1 MSRLLVLGNAGL
13 DVSLPV
19 PRLPH
24 AGETLVGGPRGSAPG
39 GKGLNQAVVAAR
51 TGLVPVSFCAPLGDD
66 VDAARIEALLRQE
79 RFACLELPRRPGLS
93 DLSVLLVSPDGE
105 NCIVTSGERAAGL
118 PPEDAANF
126 AGAARPGDWL
136 LLQGNLTASA
146 SMAALRAAEAAGART
161 VLNTAPLLWDVGPM
175 LPHCAVV
182 VANTVEARQ
191 LTGLDGSAAAA
202 ALHAAG
208 AALAVV
214 TLGAA
219 GCVVAGTDGVRR
231 HPALPGP
238 SVDSTGA
245 GDTFCGVLAAMLAAG
260 RDAGQAV
267 TVAQRAAALTVGRR
281 GAFAALPS
289 AAELRAILGSQP
301 AA

>member
-13 DVSLPV
+13 DLSLPI

-24 AGETLVGGPRGSAPG
+24 AGETLVGGPRSVAPG

-51 TGLVPVSFCAPLGDD
+51 TGLVPVLFCAPLGDD
-66 VDAARIEALLRQE
+66 LDAGRVETLLRQE
-79 RFACLELPRRPGLS
+79 AFATLDLPRRPGPS
-93 DLSVLLVSPDGE
+93 DLSILLVSSDGE
-105 NCIVTSGERAAGL
+105 NCIVTSGECAARL
-118 PPEDAANF
+118 PLEDAARF
-126 AGAARPGDWL
+126 AGAAQPGDWV

-146 SMAALRAAEAAGART
+146 SMAALCAAEAAGGRT
-161 VLNTAPLLWDVGPM
+161 MLNTAPLSWDAGPM
-175 LPHCAVV
+175 LPHCSVV
-182 VANTVEARQ
+182 IANAVEAKQ

-208 AALAVV
+208 AALAIV

-219 GCVVAGTDGVRR
+219 GCVAAGPSGVQR
-231 HPALPGP
+231 HPALPVLA
-238 SVDSTGA
+238 VDSTGA
-245 GDTFCGVLAAMLAAG
+245 GDTFCGVLAAMLAGKRIVA
-260 RDAGQAV
+260 QAV

-301 AA
+301 AT

>member
-13 DVSLPV
+13 DLSLPV

-51 TGLVPVSFCAPLGDD
+51 TGLVPVLFRAPLGDD
-66 VDAARIEALLRQE
+66 VDANMVETLLRQE
-79 RFACLELPRRPGLS
+79 AFAVLDLPRRPGPS
-93 DLSVLLVSPDGE
+93 DLSVLLVSSDGE
-105 NCIVTSGERAAGL
+105 NCIVTSGECAAGL
-118 PPEDAANF
+118 PCEDAARF
-126 AGAARPGDWL
+126 AGTAQPGDWL

-146 SMAALRAAEAAGART
+146 SMAALCAAEAAGGRT
-161 VLNTAPLLWDVGPM
+161 MLNTAPLSWDAGPM
-175 LPHCAVV
+175 LPRCSVV
-182 VANTVEARQ
+182 VANAVEARQ
-191 LTGLDGSAAAA
+191 LTGSDGSAAAA

-208 AALAVV
+208 AGLAIV

-219 GCVVAGTDGVRR
+219 GCVAAGPGGVQH
-231 HPALPGP
+231 HPALPVP
-238 SVDSTGA
+238 TVDSTGA
-245 GDTFCGVLAAMLAAG
+245 GDTFCGVLAAMLASKRGVA
-260 RDAGQAV
+260 QAV
-267 TVAQRAAALTVGRR
+267 AFAQRAAALTVGRR

-289 AAELRAILGSQP
+289 AAELQDLPGFQP